1 MVVALRMP
9 LPDGT
14 LAPYA
19 QAGTPIV
26 PPVSA
31 APFNRIA
38 YSAAHVVADPLSVI
52 EPALGAGIDWE
63 ATAAF
68 RRHLIGLGLGIA
80 EAMDTAQ
87 RGMGLSW
94 PNALELVRRTVDGT
108 RYLPTALIASG
119 VGTDHLDPADARD
132 IDDVVRAYLEQ
143 LHAVQHT
150 GSRVILMASRALARV
165 ARSPDDYRRV
175 YVRVLEECDH
185 PVILHWLGD
194 MFDPALAGYWG
205 AADLSDA
212 LDTVIALIAA
222 NAAKIDGIKISL
234 LDADREVAARR
245 RLPPGVRMYTGD
257 DFNYPDLIAGD
268 AHGYS
273 HALLGIFDAI
283 APAAARAL
291 SALAMGDR
299 ATFDRL
305 LAPTVPLSRTIFRA
319 PTYAYKTGVVFLAW
333 LNGFQRHFVML
344 GGAQGLRPLTYFA
357 QVFREADAAGLLRDP
372 DLAAHRMRLL
382 LAIHGVEP

>member
-14 LAPYA
+14 LASYVP
-19 QAGTPIV
+19 AGRPIV
-26 PPVSA
+26 PPASA
-31 APFNRIA
+31 PRFNRIA
-38 YSAAHVVADPLSVI
+38 YSAAHVVADPLSAI

-63 ATAAF
+63 ATIAY
-68 RRHLIGLGLGIA
+68 RRYLIGLGLGIA

-108 RYLPTALIASG
+108 RDLPTALIASG
-119 VGTDHLDPADARD
+119 VGTDHLDPANARD

-143 LHAVQHT
+143 LHAVQRA

-165 ARSPDDYRRV
+165 ARSPDDYLRV
-175 YVRVLEECDH
+175 YGRVLSECDH

-205 AADLSDA
+205 SAELSQA
-212 LDTVIALIAA
+212 LDTVIGLIAA

-268 AHGYS
+268 THGYS

-283 APAAARAL
+283 APAAALAL
-291 SALAMGDR
+291 SALAAGDR

-333 LNGFQRHFVML
+333 LNGFQSHFVML
-344 GGAQGLRPLTYFA
+344 AGAQSLRPLTYFA

-372 DLAAHRMRLL
+372 ELAANRMRLL

>member
-1 MVVALRMP
+1 MVAALRMP
-9 LPDGT
+9 LPDGS
-14 LAPYA
+14 LASYTP
-19 QAGTPIV
+19 AGTPIV
-26 PPVSA
+26 PPVGASR
-31 APFNRIA
+31 FNRIA
-38 YSAAHVVADPLSVI
+38 YSAAHVVADPLSAI
-52 EPALGAGIDWE
+52 EPGLGAGIDWE
-63 ATAAF
+63 ATIVY
-68 RRHLIGLGLGIA
+68 RRYLIGLGLGIA

-87 RGMGLSW
+87 RGMGLAW

-108 RYLPTALIASG
+108 RDLPNALIASG
-119 VGTDHLDPADARD
+119 VGTDHLDPTDVRD

-143 LHAVQHT
+143 LHAVQHA

-165 ARSPDDYRRV
+165 ARSPDDYHRV
-175 YVRVLEECDH
+175 YGRVLSECDH

-194 MFDPALAGYWG
+194 MFDPALGGYWG
-205 AADLSDA
+205 SADLSRA
-212 LDTVIALIAA
+212 LDTVIGLIAA

-283 APAAARAL
+283 APTAALAL
-291 SALAMGDR
+291 SALAAGDR

-333 LNGFQRHFVML
+333 LNGFQSHFVML
-344 GGAQGLRPLTYFA
+344 AGAQSLRPLTYFA
-357 QVFREADAAGLLRDP
+357 QVFRDADAAGLLRDP
-372 DLAAHRMRLL
+372 ELAANRMRLL

>member
-14 LAPYA
+14 LASYVP
-19 QAGTPIV
+19 AGRPIV
-26 PPVSA
+26 PPASA
-31 APFNRIA
+31 PRFNRIA
-38 YSAAHVVADPLSVI
+38 YSAAHVVADPLSAI

-63 ATAAF
+63 ATIAY
-68 RRHLIGLGLGIA
+68 RRYLIGLGLGIA

-87 RGMGLSW
+87 RGMGLAW

-108 RYLPTALIASG
+108 KDLPNALIASG
-119 VGTDHLDPADARD
+119 VGTDHLDPANARD

-143 LHAVQHT
+143 LHAVQRA

-165 ARSPDDYRRV
+165 ARSPDDYLRV
-175 YVRVLEECDH
+175 YGRVLSECDH

-205 AADLSDA
+205 SAELSQA
-212 LDTVIALIAA
+212 LDTVIRLIAA

-268 AHGYS
+268 THSYS

-283 APAAARAL
+283 APAAALAL
-291 SALAMGDR
+291 SALAAGDR

-333 LNGFQRHFVML
+333 LNGFQSHFVML
-344 GGAQGLRPLTYFA
+344 AGAQSLRPLTYFA

-372 DLAAHRMRLL
+372 ALAVNRMRLL